1 MDIVPRGP
9 DSLASRFQNGS
20 FCVAVGDP
28 TLRSF
33 AAPSPFLMSSNKSST
48 LNAGLGAISS
58 VFFGVVLTRSPPT
71 TPPPLDRPSSSAGA
85 GDMPAAFTFPRSFCA
100 LLIMVEKSKMTRA
113 NRSGSWCSLIL
124 ATSSP

>member
-1 MDIVPRGP
+1 MDNVPRGP
-9 DSLASRFQNGS
+9 DSLASRFQKGS

-33 AAPSPFLMSSNKSST
+33 AAPSPFLMSSNRSST
-48 LNAGLGAISS
+48 LNAGLGAVPS
-58 VFFGVVLTRSPPT
+58 VFGFVLTRSPPLT
-71 TPPPLDRPSSSAGA
+71 TPPLDRPSSSAGA

-100 LLIMVEKSKMTRA
+100 LLIMVEKSNMTRA